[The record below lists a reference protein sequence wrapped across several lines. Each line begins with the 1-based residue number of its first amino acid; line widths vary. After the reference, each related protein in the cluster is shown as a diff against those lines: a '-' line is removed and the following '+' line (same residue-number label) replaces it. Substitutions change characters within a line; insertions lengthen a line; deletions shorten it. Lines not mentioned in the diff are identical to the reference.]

1 MTAKETLTPHGAVH
15 KFEEGSRR
23 LRNLKGPHINWKD
36 GQGDPETSWTMNL
49 FPKCTAGRTNNLSR
63 PTSKML
69 VRLLDVAEQR
79 GAPFAELPMFFWV
92 ALASEACHLGSGCK
106 NHVGRAAEIF
116 G

>member
-1 MTAKETLTPHGAVH
+1 
-15 KFEEGSRR
+15 
-23 LRNLKGPHINWKD
+23 
-36 GQGDPETSWTMNL
+36 
-49 FPKCTAGRTNNLSR
+49 
-63 PTSKML
+63 ML